1 MPESSRVGGLLATA
15 VPGAARDAGT
25 VVRSVIECRD
35 LSKTFVVLDGQ
46 SIWRVILGGDSVN
59 GFPALRDVTLKVRQ
73 GEFLGVLGR
82 NGAGKSTLLRTLGG
96 VYAPTSGTVRVT
108 GPLSAIYELGMA
120 GNELLTGHDFA
131 CRWLSLHGTG
141 RRQIDRLLGE
151 IAEFAELGEYFDN
164 PIYTYSAG
172 MKARLF
178 FSVATSLPGQRQIY
192 LIDEVLAVGD
202 EHFQTKCWR
211 RLRERL
217 AAGASGILATHD
229 WAAVLKL
236 CREACVLERGRIVD
250 RGPSPAVVQ
259 RYLGLPQPRGDS
271 AAFAPHL
278 PLVYCALSE
287 QDTTL
292 SVPINVRVTSPIWFG
307 CSVESFRQGIGWSHL
322 LHVESRPVAS
332 APGAYDVE
340 VAIPSLPLSPG
351 EYSLNLFLGE
361 RAPEGTIVPLD
372 VRSWTYGNDLTLA
385 VDGKP
390 RESVTI
396 LPLRW
401 RGPQSPS

>member
-1 MPESSRVGGLLATA
+1 VA
-15 VPGAARDAGT
+15 
-25 VVRSVIECRD
+25 RSVIECRD

-46 SIWRVILGGDSVN
+46 SIWRVMFGGDSVK
-59 GFPALRDVTLKVRQ
+59 GFPALQNVTLQVRQ

-96 VYAPTSGTVRVT
+96 VYAPTSGTVRVA

-131 CRWLSLHGTG
+131 RRWLSLHGTG
-141 RRQIDRLLGE
+141 RRHIDRLLSE
-151 IAEFAELGEYFDN
+151 IAEFAELGNYFDN

-178 FSVATSLPGQRQIY
+178 FSVATSLPGQIY
-192 LIDEVLAVGD
+192 LIDEVLSVGD

-217 AAGASGILATHD
+217 AAGASGVLATHD
-229 WAAVLKL
+229 WTAVLKL
-236 CREACVLERGRIVD
+236 CREACVLERGHIAD
-250 RGPSPAVVQ
+250 RGSSPAVVQ
-259 RYLGLPQPRGDS
+259 RYLGLPQPRGDA

-278 PLVYCALSE
+278 PSVYCGLTE
-287 QDTTL
+287 EDTTL
-292 SVPINVRVTSPIWFG
+292 SIPIDVRVTSAIWFG
-307 CSVESFRQGIGWSHL
+307 CSVESFRQGVGWSHL
-322 LHVESRPVAS
+322 LHLESRPVAS
-332 APGAYDVE
+332 TPGLYDVE

-361 RAPEGTIVPLD
+361 RAPAGTISPVD
-372 VRSWTYGNDLTLA
+372 VRSWTYGNGLTLSVA
-385 VDGKP
+385 GKP
-390 RESVTI
+390 RESVTL
-396 LPLRW
+396 LPLCW
-401 RGPQSPS
+401 RDGRTQL

>member
-1 MPESSRVGGLLATA
+1 M
-15 VPGAARDAGT
+15 ARP
-25 VVRSVIECRD
+25 VIECRD

-46 SIWRVILGGDSVN
+46 SIWRVILGGGCLK
-59 GFPALRDVTLKVRQ
+59 GFPALRDVTLQVRQ

-96 VYAPTSGTVRVT
+96 VYAPTSGTVRVA
-108 GPLSAIYELGMA
+108 GPVSAIYELGMA
-120 GNELLTGHDFA
+120 GNELLRGHDFA
-131 CRWLSLHGTG
+131 RRWLSLHGTG
-141 RRQIDRLLGE
+141 RRQIGQLLSE
-151 IAEFAELGEYFDN
+151 IAEFSELGDYFDN

-178 FSVATSLPGQRQIY
+178 FSVATSLPGQIY
-192 LIDEVLAVGD
+192 LIDEVLSVGD

-250 RGPSPAVVQ
+250 RGSSPGVVQ
-259 RYLGLPQPRGDS
+259 RYLGLPHPRGDS

-278 PLVYCALSE
+278 PSAYCALTE
-287 QDTTL
+287 ENTTL
-292 SVPINVRVTSPIWFG
+292 SIPIDVRMTSAIWFG
-307 CSVESFRQGIGWSHL
+307 CSVESFRQGIGWNHL
-322 LHVESRPVAS
+322 LHLESRPIAS
-332 APGAYDVE
+332 TPGLYDIE

-361 RAPEGTIVPLD
+361 RAPAGTIVPLD
-372 VRSWTYGNDLTLA
+372 VRSWTYGNDLTLSVA
-385 VDGKP
+385 GKS

-401 RGPQSPS
+401 CGRRISS

>member
-1 MPESSRVGGLLATA
+1 MPGFSGAGGLRATA
-15 VPGAARDAGT
+15 VPGAARVEET
-25 VVRSVIECRD
+25 VARSVIECRD
-35 LSKTFVVLDGQ
+35 LSKTFVLLDGQ
-46 SIWRVILGGDSVN
+46 SIWRVILGGDSVK
-59 GFPALRDVTLKVRQ
+59 GFPALRDVTLQVRQ

-96 VYAPTSGTVRVT
+96 VYAPTSGSVRAA
-108 GPLSAIYELGMA
+108 GPLSAIYELGMV

-131 CRWLSLHGTG
+131 RRWLSLDGTG
-141 RRQIDRLLGE
+141 QRKIGRLLAE
-151 IAEFAELGEYFDN
+151 IADFAELGDYFDN

-178 FSVATSLPGQRQIY
+178 FSVATALPGQIY
-192 LIDEVLAVGD
+192 LIDEVLSVGD

-229 WAAVLKL
+229 WTAVLKL

-250 RGPSPAVVQ
+250 RGASPAVVQ

-278 PLVYCALSE
+278 PSLYCALTE
-287 QDTTL
+287 EDTTL
-292 SVPINVRVTSPIWFG
+292 SVPIDVRVTSPVWFA

-322 LHVESRPVAS
+322 LQVEPRPVAF
-332 APGAYDVE
+332 APGSYDVE
-340 VAIPSLPLSPG
+340 VAIPALPLSPG
-351 EYSLNLFLGE
+351 EYSFNVSLSE
-361 RAPEGTIVPLD
+361 RLPEGTYVPLD
-372 VRSWTYGNDLTLA
+372 VRSWAYGNDLTLA
-385 VDGKP
+385 VGGKV
-390 RESVTI
+390 RESVTV

-401 RGPQSPS
+401 RGPQSLS

>member
-1 MPESSRVGGLLATA
+1 MPVSSRAAGLLAAA
-15 VPGAARDAGT
+15 VPGAAGDEGT
-25 VVRSVIECRD
+25 VARPVIECRD
-35 LSKTFVVLDGQ
+35 LSKTFVLLDGQ
-46 SIWRVILGGDSVN
+46 SIWPVILGGNSVK
-59 GFPALRDVTLKVRQ
+59 GFPALRDVTLQVRQ

-96 VYAPTSGTVRVT
+96 VYAPTSGTVRVA
-108 GPLSAIYELGMA
+108 GPLSAIYELGMT

-131 CRWLSLHGTG
+131 RRWLSLDGTG
-141 RRQIDRLLGE
+141 RRQIDRLLSE

-164 PIYTYSAG
+164 RIYTYSAG

-178 FSVATSLPGQRQIY
+178 FSVATSLPGQIY

-217 AAGASGILATHD
+217 AVGASGILATHD
-229 WAAVLKL
+229 WTAVLKL

-259 RYLGLPQPRGDS
+259 RYLGLPQPRGD
-271 AAFAPHL
+271 AAEFSLHL
-278 PLVYCALSE
+278 PSVYCASPE
-287 QDTTL
+287 EDTTL
-292 SVPINVRVTSPIWFG
+292 SIPIEVKVTSPVWFA

-322 LHVESRPVAS
+322 LQVEPCPVAS
-332 APGAYDVE
+332 VPGLYDVQ

-351 EYSLNLFLGE
+351 EYSLNLFLSE
-361 RAPEGTIVPLD
+361 RGPEGTLVPLD

-385 VDGKP
+385 VAGKP

-401 RGPQSPS
+401 RGPQSLA

>member
-1 MPESSRVGGLLATA
+1 MPGSSRAGGVPATI
-15 VPGAARDAGT
+15 VPGAARGEGP
-25 VVRSVIECRD
+25 VSQSVIECRD
-35 LSKTFVVLDGQ
+35 LSKTFVLLDGR
-46 SIWRVILGGDSVN
+46 SIWPLVLGGDSVK
-59 GFPALRDVTLKVRQ
+59 GFPALRDVTLRVRS

-96 VYAPTSGTVRVT
+96 VYAPASGTVRVA

-131 CRWLSLHGTG
+131 SRWLSLQGAG
-141 RRQIDRLLGE
+141 RRNVEQLLGE
-151 IAEFAELGEYFDN
+151 IAEFAELGEYFNN
-164 PIYTYSAG
+164 PIYTYSSG
-172 MKARLF
+172 MKACLF
-178 FSVATSLPGQRQIY
+178 FSVATSLPGQIY
-192 LIDEVLAVGD
+192 LIDEVLSVGD

-217 AAGASGILATHD
+217 SAGASGILATHD
-229 WAAVLKL
+229 WTAVLKL
-236 CREACVLERGRIVD
+236 CREACVLERGRVVD
-250 RGPSPAVVQ
+250 WGPSPEVVQ
-259 RYLGLPQPRGDS
+259 RYLGLAQPRGDA

-278 PLVYCALSE
+278 PSVYCALAE
-287 QDTTL
+287 EDTTL
-292 SVPINVRVTSPIWFG
+292 SVPIDVRMTSPIWFG

-322 LHVESRPVAS
+322 LQVEPRPVAS

-340 VAIPSLPLSPG
+340 VAISSLPLSPG
-351 EYSLNLFLGE
+351 EYSLNLFLSE
-361 RAPEGTIVPLD
+361 RTPEGTLVSLD

-385 VDGKP
+385 VAGKP

-401 RGPQSPS
+401 RGPRSLS

>member
-1 MPESSRVGGLLATA
+1 MPGSRSAGGLLTTA
-15 VPGAARDAGT
+15 VPGVAGEEEPVARP
-25 VVRSVIECRD
+25 VIECRD

-46 SIWRVILGGDSVN
+46 SIWRVILGGGCLK
-59 GFPALRDVTLKVRQ
+59 GFPALRDVTLQVRQ

-96 VYAPTSGTVRVT
+96 VYAPTSGTVRVA
-108 GPLSAIYELGMA
+108 GPVSGIYELGMA
-120 GNELLTGHDFA
+120 GNEQLTGHDFA
-131 CRWLSLHGTG
+131 RRWLSLHGTG
-141 RRQIDRLLGE
+141 RPQIGGLLGE
-151 IAEFAELGEYFDN
+151 TAEFAELGDYFNN

-178 FSVATSLPGQRQIY
+178 FSVATSLPGQIY
-192 LIDEVLAVGD
+192 LIDEVLSVGD

-217 AAGASGILATHD
+217 AAGASGLLATHD
-229 WAAVLKL
+229 WTAVLRL

-250 RGPSPAVVQ
+250 RGSSPEVVQ

-278 PLVYCALSE
+278 PSVYCALTE
-287 QDTTL
+287 EDTTL
-292 SVPINVRVTSPIWFG
+292 SIPIDVKVTSPIWFA

-322 LHVESRPVAS
+322 LQVEPRPVAS
-332 APGAYDVE
+332 TPGLYDIQ
-340 VAIPSLPLSPG
+340 VAIPTLPLSPG
-351 EYSLNLFLGE
+351 EYSLNLFLSE
-361 RAPEGTIVPLD
+361 RGPEGTFVSVD
-372 VRSWTYGNDLTLA
+372 VRSWAYGNDVALA
-385 VDGKP
+385 VAGEP

-401 RGPQSPS
+401 RGRRSLS

>member
-1 MPESSRVGGLLATA
+1 MPGSSRAGGLLATA
-15 VPGAARDAGT
+15 VPGAAGDEETTA
-25 VVRSVIECRD
+25 RSVIECRD

-46 SIWRVILGGDSVN
+46 SIWRVIFGGGSVK
-59 GFPALRDVTLKVRQ
+59 GFPALRDVTLQVRP

-82 NGAGKSTLLRTLGG
+82 NGAGKSTLLRTVGG
-96 VYAPTSGTVRVT
+96 VYAPTSGTVRVA

-131 CRWLSLHGTG
+131 HRWLSLHGTG
-141 RRQIDRLLGE
+141 RRQIAQLLSE
-151 IAEFAELGEYFDN
+151 IAEFAELGDYFDN
-164 PIYTYSAG
+164 PVYTYSAG

-178 FSVATSLPGQRQIY
+178 FSVATSLPGQIY
-192 LIDEVLAVGD
+192 LIDEVLSVGD

-278 PLVYCALSE
+278 PSVYCALTE
-287 QDTTL
+287 EDTTL
-292 SVPINVRVTSPIWFG
+292 SVPIDVKGTSPVWFA

-322 LHVESRPVAS
+322 LQVEPRPVAS
-332 APGAYDVE
+332 TPGRYDVE

-351 EYSLNLFLGE
+351 EYSLNLFLSE
-361 RAPEGTIVPLD
+361 RGPEGTLVPLD

-385 VDGKP
+385 VAGKP

-401 RGPQSPS
+401 RGPRNLS

>member
-1 MPESSRVGGLLATA
+1 MPGSSRAGGLVATA
-15 VPGAARDAGT
+15 VPGAGGDEGT
-25 VVRSVIECRD
+25 VARPVIECRD
-35 LSKTFVVLDGQ
+35 LSKTFVLLDGQ
-46 SIWRVILGGDSVN
+46 PIWRVVLGGDSVK
-59 GFPALRDVTLKVRQ
+59 GFPALRDVSLQVRPGQ
-73 GEFLGVLGR
+73 FLGVLGR

-96 VYAPTSGTVRVT
+96 VYAPTSGTVRVA

-131 CRWLSLHGTG
+131 HRWLSLDGTG

-151 IAEFAELGEYFDN
+151 IAEFAELGEYFDH

-178 FSVATSLPGQRQIY
+178 FSVATSSPGQIY

-229 WAAVLKL
+229 WTAVLKL
-236 CREACVLERGRIVD
+236 CLEACVLERGRIVD

-259 RYLGLPQPRGDS
+259 RYLGLPRPRGDS

-278 PLVYCALSE
+278 PSVYCALTE
-287 QDTTL
+287 EDTTL
-292 SVPINVRVTSPIWFG
+292 SIPIDVKVLSPVRFA

-322 LHVESRPVAS
+322 LHAEPRLIAS

-351 EYSLNLFLGE
+351 KYSLNLFLSE
-361 RAPEGTIVPLD
+361 RTLDGTIVPLD
-372 VRSWTYGNDLTLA
+372 VRSWTYGNDLTLVVA
-385 VDGKP
+385 GKP

-401 RGPQSPS
+401 RGPQRLS

>member
-1 MPESSRVGGLLATA
+1 MPGSRGAGGLLPTA
-15 VPGAARDAGT
+15 VPGAGPAEGTAARP
-25 VVRSVIECRD
+25 VIECRD
-35 LSKTFVVLDGQ
+35 LSKTFVLLDGQ
-46 SIWRVILGGDSVN
+46 SIWRVILGGDSAK
-59 GFPALRDVTLKVRQ
+59 GFPALREVTLQVRQ

-96 VYAPTSGTVRVT
+96 VYAPTSGTVKVA
-108 GPLSAIYELGMA
+108 GLLSAIYELGMT
-120 GNELLTGHDFA
+120 GNGLMTGHDFA
-131 CRWLSLHGTG
+131 RRWLGLHGMG
-141 RRQIDRLLGE
+141 RRQGDRLLGE
-151 IAEFAELGEYFDN
+151 IAEFAELGEYFDHS
-164 PIYTYSAG
+164 IYTYSAG

-178 FSVATSLPGQRQIY
+178 FSVATALPGQIY

-229 WAAVLKL
+229 WSAVLKL

-278 PLVYCALSE
+278 PSVYWALSE
-287 QDTTL
+287 EDTTL
-292 SVPINVRVTSPIWFG
+292 SVPIDVRVTSPIWFA

-322 LHVESRPVAS
+322 LQVEPRPVVA
-332 APGAYDVE
+332 APGRYDVE

-351 EYSLNLFLGE
+351 EYSLNLFLSE
-361 RAPEGTIVPLD
+361 RGPEGALVPLD
-372 VRSWTYGNDLTLA
+372 VRSWTYGNGLTLVVA
-385 VDGKP
+385 GEP
-390 RESVTI
+390 RESVSI
-396 LPLRW
+396 VPLRW

>member
-1 MPESSRVGGLLATA
+1 MPGSSRAGGLLATA
-15 VPGAARDAGT
+15 VPTASRDGEAVARP
-25 VVRSVIECRD
+25 VIECRD
-35 LSKTFVVLDGQ
+35 LSKTFVLLDGQ
-46 SIWRVILGGDSVN
+46 SIWRVILGCDSVK
-59 GFPALRDVTLKVRQ
+59 GFPALRDVTLQVRQ

-96 VYAPTSGTVRVT
+96 VYAPTSGTVRVA

-131 CRWLSLHGTG
+131 RRWLSLHGTG
-141 RRQIDRLLGE
+141 LRQIGRLLGE
-151 IAEFAELGEYFDN
+151 IADFAELGDYFDN

-178 FSVATSLPGQRQIY
+178 FSVATSLPGQIY
-192 LIDEVLAVGD
+192 LIDEVLSVGD

-229 WAAVLKL
+229 WTAVLKL
-236 CREACVLERGRIVD
+236 CREACVLDRGRIVD
-250 RGPSPAVVQ
+250 RGSSPAVVQ
-259 RYLGLPQPRGDS
+259 RYLGLPQPHGDS
-271 AAFAPHL
+271 ASFAPHL
-278 PLVYCALSE
+278 PSVYCALTE
-287 QDTTL
+287 EDTTL
-292 SVPINVRVTSPIWFG
+292 SIPIDLKVSSAVWFA

-322 LHVESRPVAS
+322 LQVEPRPVAS
-332 APGAYDVE
+332 TPGPYDVE
-340 VAIPSLPLSPG
+340 VTIPSLPLSPG
-351 EYSLNLFLGE
+351 EYSLNLFLSE
-361 RAPEGTIVPLD
+361 RGPEGTFVILD
-372 VRSWTYGNDLTLA
+372 VRSWAYGNDLALA
-385 VDGKP
+385 VAGKP

-401 RGPQSPS
+401 RGRRTPS

>member
-1 MPESSRVGGLLATA
+1 
-15 VPGAARDAGT
+15 VPGAGRDAET
-25 VVRSVIECRD
+25 LARSVIECRD
-35 LSKTFVVLDGQ
+35 LSKTFVLLDGR
-46 SIWRVILGGDSVN
+46 SIWRVILGGDSVK
-59 GFPALRDVTLKVRQ
+59 GFPALRDVTLQVRP

-96 VYAPTSGTVRVT
+96 VYAPTSGSVRVA

-120 GNELLTGHDFA
+120 GNELLTGRDFA
-131 CRWLSLHGTG
+131 HRWLSLDGTG
-141 RRQIDRLLGE
+141 RRRIDRLLDE
-151 IAEFAELGEYFDN
+151 IAEFAELGDYFDN

-178 FSVATSLPGQRQIY
+178 FSVATSLPGQIY

-217 AAGASGILATHD
+217 AAGASGLLATHD
-229 WAAVLKL
+229 WTAVLKL

-250 RGPSPAVVQ
+250 RGPSAAVVQ
-259 RYLGLPQPRGDS
+259 RYLGLSQPRGDA

-278 PLVYCALSE
+278 PSVYCAFTE
-287 QDTTL
+287 EDTTL
-292 SVPINVRVTSPIWFG
+292 SIPIDVKVTSPVWFA

-322 LHVESRPVAS
+322 LQVDPRPVAS
-332 APGAYDVE
+332 APGLYDVQ

-351 EYSLNLFLGE
+351 QYSLNLFLSE
-361 RAPEGTIVPLD
+361 RGPEGTLVPLD
-372 VRSWTYGNDLTLA
+372 VRSWTYGNDLALA
-385 VDGKP
+385 VTGKP

-401 RGPQSPS
+401 RGPQSLS

>member
-1 MPESSRVGGLLATA
+1 MPGSSRTGGLLATA
-15 VPGAARDAGT
+15 VAGAAGDEGA
-25 VVRSVIECRD
+25 VARSVIECRD

-46 SIWRVILGGDSVN
+46 SIWRVIFGGDSVK
-59 GFPALRDVTLKVRQ
+59 GFPALRNVTVQVRQ

-96 VYAPTSGTVRVT
+96 VYAPTSGTVRVA
-108 GPLSAIYELGMA
+108 GLVSAIYELGMA

-131 CRWLSLHGTG
+131 SRWLSLHGTG
-141 RRQIDRLLGE
+141 GRQINRLLSE
-151 IAEFAELGEYFDN
+151 IAEFAELGAYFDN

-178 FSVATSLPGQRQIY
+178 FSVATSLPGQIY
-192 LIDEVLAVGD
+192 LIDEVLSVGD

-229 WAAVLKL
+229 WTAVLKL

-250 RGPSPAVVQ
+250 RGSSPAVVQ

-271 AAFAPHL
+271 AAFSPHL
-278 PLVYCALSE
+278 PSVYCALTE
-287 QDTTL
+287 EDTTL
-292 SVPINVRVTSPIWFG
+292 SIPIDVKVTSPIWFA

-322 LHVESRPVAS
+322 LQVEPRPVAS
-332 APGAYDVE
+332 TPGLYDIQ
-340 VAIPSLPLSPG
+340 VAIPTLPLSPG
-351 EYSLNLFLGE
+351 EYSLNLFLSE
-361 RAPEGTIVPLD
+361 RGPEGTFVSVD
-372 VRSWTYGNDLTLA
+372 VRSWAYGNDVALA
-385 VDGKP
+385 VAGEP

-401 RGPQSPS
+401 RGRRSLS

>member
-1 MPESSRVGGLLATA
+1 MPGSSGAGRLLATA
-15 VPGAARDAGT
+15 VPGAARDEETMA
-25 VVRSVIECRD
+25 RSVVECRD
-35 LSKTFVVLDGQ
+35 LSKTFVLLDGQ
-46 SIWRVILGGDSVN
+46 SIWPVILGGDSVK
-59 GFPALRDVTLKVRQ
+59 GFPAVRDVTLQVRQ

-96 VYAPTSGTVRVT
+96 VYAPTSGTVRVA

-131 CRWLSLHGTG
+131 SRWLALHGTG
-141 RRQIDRLLGE
+141 RRQVDRLLSE

-178 FSVATSLPGQRQIY
+178 FSVATSLPGQIY
-192 LIDEVLAVGD
+192 LIDEVLSVGD

-229 WAAVLKL
+229 WTAVLKL

-250 RGPSPAVVQ
+250 RGSSPAVVQ
-259 RYLGLPQPRGDS
+259 RYLGLPQPRGDA
-271 AAFAPHL
+271 AAFAAHL
-278 PLVYCALSE
+278 PSVYCALAE
-287 QDTTL
+287 EDTTL
-292 SVPINVRVTSPIWFG
+292 SIPIDVKVASPVWFA

-322 LHVESRPVAS
+322 LQVEPRPIAS
-332 APGAYDVE
+332 TPGLYEVE
-340 VAIPSLPLSPG
+340 VTIPTLPLSPG
-351 EYSLNLFLGE
+351 EYSLNLFLSE
-361 RAPEGTIVPLD
+361 RGAEQTLVPLD
-372 VRSWTYGNDLTLA
+372 VRSWTYGNDLAFA
-385 VDGKP
+385 VAGKP
-390 RESVTI
+390 RESVSI

-401 RGPQSPS
+401 RDGRTQS

>member
-1 MPESSRVGGLLATA
+1 MPGSSGAGGLLATA
-15 VPGAARDAGT
+15 VPGAARDEET
-25 VVRSVIECRD
+25 MSRSVVECRD
-35 LSKTFVVLDGQ
+35 LSKTFVLLDGQ
-46 SIWRVILGGDSVN
+46 SIWPVILGGHFVK
-59 GFPALRDVTLKVRQ
+59 GFPAVRDVTLQVRQ

-96 VYAPTSGTVRVT
+96 VYAPTSGTVRVA

-120 GNELLTGHDFA
+120 GNELLTGQDFA
-131 CRWLSLHGTG
+131 SRWLALHGSG
-141 RRQIDRLLGE
+141 RRQVDRLLSE

-178 FSVATSLPGQRQIY
+178 FSVATSLPGQIY
-192 LIDEVLAVGD
+192 LIDEVLSVGD

-229 WAAVLKL
+229 WTSVLKL

-250 RGPSPAVVQ
+250 RGSSPAVVQ
-259 RYLGLPQPRGDS
+259 RYLGLPQPRGDA
-271 AAFAPHL
+271 AAFAAHL
-278 PLVYCALSE
+278 PSAYCALAE
-287 QDTTL
+287 EDTTL
-292 SVPINVRVTSPIWFG
+292 SIPIDVKVTSPVWFA

-322 LHVESRPVAS
+322 LQVEPRPVAS
-332 APGAYDVE
+332 TPGLYE
-340 VAIPSLPLSPG
+340 VAVTIPTLPLSPG
-351 EYSLNLFLGE
+351 EYSLNLFLSE
-361 RAPEGTIVPLD
+361 RGPAGTLVPLD

-385 VDGKP
+385 VAGKP

-401 RGPQSPS
+401 RGPQSLS